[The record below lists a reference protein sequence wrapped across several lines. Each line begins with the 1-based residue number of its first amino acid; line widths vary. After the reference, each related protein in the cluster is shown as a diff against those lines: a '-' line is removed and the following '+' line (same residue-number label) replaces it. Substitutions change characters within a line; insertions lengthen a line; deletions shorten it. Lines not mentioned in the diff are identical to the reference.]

1 MQLLRSRV
9 AWDSSNLTVAESA
22 AREALAIART
32 TNDVVMQSRCVLLC
46 VRVLIATRKHDEA
59 GALLM
64 IPVDTS
70 SSDVAETFIALAKAA
85 IFISQ
90 VWGKRSG
97 FSFVCLC
104 FYVCADAIR
113 CAGKLVCR
121 GSRHS
126 QRGLCD

>member
-32 TNDVVMQSRCVLLC
+32 ANDVVMQSRCVLLC
-46 VRVLIATRKHDEA
+46 ARVLIATRKHDEA

-64 IPVDTS
+64 TPVDTS
-70 SSDVAETFIALAKAA
+70 SSDVAETFIALAKAVV
-85 IFISQ
+85 FISQ
-90 VWGKRSG
+90 VRGQEAVC
-97 FSFVCLC
+97 VCLSASLC
-104 FYVCADAIR
+104 VCADAIH
-113 CAGKLVCR
+113 CAGKLVRR

-126 QRGLCD
+126 